1 MVSKPKHNN
10 KGFTLIEL
18 LVALVIFAI
27 LSALSY
33 RSLSALIQTK
43 QRIESETTKWREVML
58 FFSRLDTDLRHVV
71 NRPIRV
77 DKSQQAAFLAKP
89 ELNSLEDAQLSFSR
103 LGNPMQTGS
112 LMDTQRIAYRYKAGN
127 IEMLVWPALDI
138 ESGTMPTIYP
148 VLHGVK
154 SMALRYKPARATTW
168 VNAWPIALT
177 DGATMPKAV
186 EISIVLNTGEALKRT
201 YLLP

>member
-1 MVSKPKHNN
+1 MVSKLIQKNH
-10 KGFTLIEL
+10 GFTLIEL

-43 QRIESETTKWREVML
+43 QRIESETSKWREVML

-77 DKSQQAAFLAKP
+77 DKSQQPAFLAKP
-89 ELNSLEDAQLSFSR
+89 ELDTLEDAQLSFSR
-103 LGNPMQTGS
+103 LGNSMQTGN

-127 IEMLVWPALDI
+127 IEMLIWPALDI
-138 ESGTMPTIYP
+138 ESGTMPKIYP

-154 SMALRYKPARATTW
+154 SMALRYKPAR
-168 VNAWPIALT
+168 VNAWVSSWPIALPE
-177 DGATMPKAV
+177 GAEIPKAV